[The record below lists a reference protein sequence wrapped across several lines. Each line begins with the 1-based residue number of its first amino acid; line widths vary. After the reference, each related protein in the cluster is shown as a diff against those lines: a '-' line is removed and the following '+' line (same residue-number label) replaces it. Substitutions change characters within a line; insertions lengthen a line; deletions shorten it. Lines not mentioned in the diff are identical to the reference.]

1 VEANK
6 DIRPEWLKSL
16 AEKTWNMELIISG
29 AATYLS
35 SFLPEITD
43 KAFYYFLDNIAQ
55 DQNLANL
62 NLPILAYGFAKMIA
76 YLLPLTF
83 IIHFIMRAFWAGMV
97 GVHTVYLQGILYDKL
112 PGQKAVAKKLYE
124 VHYGSLSDYIA
135 RLDKWCNQIFGFAF
149 TIALMGIGLSAVY
162 LAIFLA
168 STFIIPIIFSDKA
181 HVSPILSIIFAI
193 IAVLMAVT
201 QLLIGRL
208 DQIKNP
214 RLYKYA
220 GWIIVYMPQIILPF
234 IYTPFNYLN
243 LIFSSNV
250 TKKRYYVVLVGVF
263 FVIMGG
269 VFVITLATMSEIKRS
284 APPFTFHQFLGEYKN
299 RYSLS
304 AEQYDD
310 IRPEHARLSG
320 VSIAS
325 EMVTGP
331 FMKVFVAYPK
341 YLDNSLKQ
349 ICQLP
354 DVKNLDSLPK
364 PVRRLLIDSLRSD
377 CFSRSLTVL
386 VNDSTYGRTDWLF
399 HRHIENGTIGVV
411 TYIQTKGFKTGK
423 NFITVQLPSIEK
435 QDSMM
440 VLGEVPFGFSPL

>member
-43 KAFYYFLDNIAQ
+43 KAFYFFLDNIAQ
-55 DQNLANL
+55 DQNPANL

-76 YLLPLTF
+76 FLLPLTF
-83 IIHFIMRAFWAGMV
+83 IIHFIMRAFWAGVV
-97 GVHTVYLQGILYDKL
+97 GVHTVYSQGILYDKL
-112 PGQKAVAKKLYE
+112 PGQKAVAQKIYE
-124 VHYGSLSDYIA
+124 KHYGLLSDYIA

-149 TIALMGIGLSAVY
+149 TIALLGIGLSAIY
-162 LAIFLA
+162 LVIFLG
-168 STFIIPIIFSDKA
+168 STFIIPNLTSDKD
-181 HVSPILSIIFAI
+181 HFSHILSIIFVI
-193 IAVLMAVT
+193 IAVIMAAT
-201 QLLIGRL
+201 QLLIGRIDHL
-208 DQIKNP
+208 ENP
-214 RLYKYA
+214 RLYKWA
-220 GWIIVYMPQIILPF
+220 GWIIVYMPKVMLPF
-234 IYTPFNYLN
+234 IHTPFNYLN
-243 LIFSSNV
+243 FIFSSNV
-250 TKKRYYVVLVGVF
+250 SKKRYYTVITVVF
-263 FVIMGG
+263 FVVMGG
-269 VFVITLATMSEIKRS
+269 VAVITFATMMEIKRS
-284 APPFTFHQFLGEYKN
+284 TPVFAFHQFVGKYKN

-349 ICQLP
+349 ICHLP
-354 DVKNLDSLPK
+354 DEKTLDSLPK
-364 PVRRLLIDSLRSD
+364 PIRRLLLDSLRSD

-399 HRHIENGTIGVV
+399 HRHFEDGTLGVV
-411 TYIQTKGFKTGK
+411 TYIQTKRFKTGK
-423 NFITVQLPSIEK
+423 NFITIQLPSIEK

-440 VLGEVPFGFSPL
+440 VLGEVPFWFAQ

>member
-1 VEANK
+1 VQDNK

-62 NLPILAYGFAKMIA
+62 NLPILAYSFAKMIA
-76 YLLPLTF
+76 FLLPFTF
-83 IIHFIMRAFWAGMV
+83 IIHFIMRAFWAGVV
-97 GVHTVYLQGILYDKL
+97 GVHTVYSQGIQYDKL
-112 PGQKAVAKKLYE
+112 PAQKAVAQKIYE
-124 VHYGSLSDYIA
+124 AHYGTLSDYIA
-135 RLDKWCNQIFGFAF
+135 RLDKWCNQVFGFAF
-149 TIALMGIGLSAVY
+149 TIALLGIGLSAVY
-162 LAIFLA
+162 LIIFLA
-168 STFIIPIIFSDKA
+168 STFILPNITSNKEYF
-181 HVSPILSIIFAI
+181 SPILSTVFAI
-193 IAVLMAVT
+193 IAVLLAVT
-201 QLLIGRL
+201 QLIIGRL
-208 DQIKNP
+208 NQLKNP
-214 RLYKYA
+214 RLYQWA
-220 GWIIVYMPQIILPF
+220 GWILVFIPKIIIPF

-250 TKKRYYVVLVGVF
+250 SKTRYYIVLSTVF
-263 FVIMGG
+263 FVIIGG
-269 VFVITLATMSEIKRS
+269 VFFIMFSTMSEIKKA
-284 APPFTFHQFLGEYKN
+284 APPFTFHQFLGQYKN

-304 AEQYDD
+304 PEQYDD
-310 IRPEHARLSG
+310 VRPEHARLSG

-349 ICQLP
+349 ICHLP
-354 DVKNLDSLPK
+354 DEKTLDSLPK
-364 PVRRLLIDSLRSD
+364 PIRRLMLDSLRSD

-386 VNDSTYGRTDWLF
+386 VNDSTYGKTDWLF
-399 HRHIENGTIGVV
+399 HRHIGQGTLGVV
-411 TYIQTKGFKTGK
+411 TYLQTKGFKTGK
-423 NFITVQLPSIEK
+423 NFITIQLPSIEK

-440 VLGEVPFGFSPL
+440 VLGEVPFWFSQ